1 MFVGPFLK
9 DISQEHSNTSGFF
22 DTLWRSE
29 GQLTTLHSF
38 NGHTA
43 VIHVFDVWP
52 RVLALGWC
60 GRFFGIISLQP
71 IATQPLEICSWH
83 KMSNHSLPFFKW
95 CMQTLPPKKLRSQKS
110 PYHHH
115 KHVIAVHPLRITNGS
130 LKKEAAGL
138 PASPY
143 PDLGLIERTTVTLHQ
158 CCLSLGLMEKER
170 HDMTWQTRCS
180 EPSMLKKTPQQG
192 QELLEARHQ
201 LKPEAIAI

>member
-71 IATQPLEICSWH
+71 ITTQPLEICSWH

-95 CMQTLPPKKLRSQKS
+95 CMQTLPPKKIRSQKS

-158 CCLSLGLMEKER
+158 YCLSLGLMERKS
-170 HDMTWQTRCS
+170 DMTWHDKQGAPNHLCW
-180 EPSMLKKTPQQG
+180 KKHLNKGKNYWKQDINWSRK
-192 QELLEARHQ
+192 L
-201 LKPEAIAI
+201 